1 MCRSR
6 EASNNFNFVVT
17 NFFCFIMC
25 LSRISIMSVVISA
38 QEFFT
43 FVALIL
49 LVPKNVKQKDIYGLA
64 PFPICAYGITL
75 SNGVLF
81 LVYEKRMVIYCYLKS
96 FT

>member
-1 MCRSR
+1 
-6 EASNNFNFVVT
+6 
-17 NFFCFIMC
+17 
-25 LSRISIMSVVISA
+25 MSVVISA

-49 LVPKNVKQKDIYGLA
+49 LVPKNVKQKDIYALA

>member
-1 MCRSR
+1 
-6 EASNNFNFVVT
+6 
-17 NFFCFIMC
+17 
-25 LSRISIMSVVISA
+25 MSVVISA
-38 QEFFT
+38 QEFLT
-43 FVALIL
+43 FVALI